1 VRIRILTSVGGHACG
16 AVLDVPHDDPA
27 AQAWL
32 VNGDAERIQAR
43 EADALETATPD
54 TPETTMRASVRT
66 KGRAT

>member
-1 VRIRILTSVGGHACG
+1 MRIRILTAVGGWPVG
-16 AVLDVPHDDPA
+16 AVVEMPDGDAA

-43 EADALETATPD
+43 EADALKTATPD